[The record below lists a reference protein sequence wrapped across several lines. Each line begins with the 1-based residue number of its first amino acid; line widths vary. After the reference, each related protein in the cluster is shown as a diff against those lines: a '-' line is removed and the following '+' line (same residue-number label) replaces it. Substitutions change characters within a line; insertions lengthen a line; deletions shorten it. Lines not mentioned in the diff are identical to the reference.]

1 MWFPGDLKEFFQIDS
16 REAGVAMQERQLQ
29 ITDVRMLAAL
39 AHPLRVALLDQLAA
53 LGPRTASQCAS
64 ALGETPAN
72 CSYHLRQLARVG
84 LVARSEATDGRERPW
99 EVTYTGLTLG
109 PPPEDREEDQA
120 TRAIRDAL
128 TAMGIEQHARLARQY
143 LRVMDRA
150 ERAWQDAATSHD
162 YALLLTAEELR
173 ELVAALDRA
182 IRPFIRL
189 TRERPPDGARVVHL
203 DLKAFLR
210 PEELA

>member
-1 MWFPGDLKEFFQIDS
+1 MP
-16 REAGVAMQERQLQ
+16 MQERRLQ

-72 CSYHLRQLARVG
+72 CSYHLRQLAGVG
-84 LVARSEATDGRERPW
+84 LVTRSEAANGRERPW
-99 EVTYTGLTLG
+99 EVTYTGLQLG
-109 PPPEDREEDQA
+109 PPLEDRDANQA

-128 TAMGIEQHARLARQY
+128 TVMGIEQNARLARQY

-150 ERAWQDAATSHD
+150 PKQWQEAATSHE
-162 YALLLTAEELR
+162 YSLLLTAEELR
-173 ELVAALDRA
+173 DLVEGLDRA
-182 IRPFIRL
+182 IRPFIRP
-189 TRERPPDGARVVHL
+189 TRQDPPADARPVHL
-203 DLKAFLR
+203 DLRAFLR
-210 PEELA
+210 PEELT